1 MPIIIIYIDQCAD
14 DASGFRSLLI
24 VIFYSFSILTSAVIK
39 WLISHPNNGN
49 FFFYIF
55 LLVLKIPFDFVGA
68 WFQCDII
75 HSGRIAFS
83 VLWFDS
89 KKKRKEGKRSSHCS
103 RIASLRTP
111 SFLLMCGRF
120 TCICYLSIYM
130 PDLESF
136 VLFAFTVNISIKKIS
151 HTHTAN

>member
-89 KKKRKEGKRSSHCS
+89 KKKEKKEKEAATVLVLRACVRRRFYWCAAGLRVFVTYQSTCLTLNRSSY
-103 RIASLRTP
+103 LP
-111 SFLLMCGRF
+111 LLSTF
-120 TCICYLSIYM
+120 
-130 PDLESF
+130 P
-136 VLFAFTVNISIKKIS
+136 
-151 HTHTAN
+151 